1 VPIGTE
7 YSLPVL
13 CQEPSWEAQTDIL
26 ALEILEDGSILALES
41 SQQQFITF
49 IAHIVSER
57 IEKDAGELFLPGSLR

>member
-1 VPIGTE
+1 LALSIVYQSSVRNLLT
-7 YSLPVL
+7 
-13 CQEPSWEAQTDIL
+13 WEAQTDIL

>member
-1 VPIGTE
+1 LALSIVYQSSVRNLLT
-7 YSLPVL
+7 
-13 CQEPSWEAQTDIL
+13 WEAQTDIL

-57 IEKDAGELFLPGSLR
+57 IEKDAGELFLPGSL